1 MGGFDFIKGIEK
13 VGHSIGQEVG
23 GGLGKALGGKRG
35 ESAGRNIGGSLG
47 SVAAPLGAVALG
59 FKHGGQVPGKK
70 GRPVKAVVHGGEYVL
85 PVGVKPTAAQK
96 KAVSKIKAD
105 AKRKK

>member
-1 MGGFDFIKGIEK
+1 MGGFDLIKGVEK
-13 VGHSIGQEVG
+13 IGHSIGAELG
-23 GGLGKALGGKRG
+23 GGVGRALGGKRG

-96 KAVSKIKAD
+96 KAVAKKKAAD
-105 AKRKK
+105 KKKK